1 MREAPDFNYFRFGVN
16 DMEKTRAFT
25 MFKKHHNLVTNK
37 ICI

>member
-25 MFKKHHNLVTNK
+25 MFKEAPKFGDK
-37 ICI
+37 